1 MEKRTQIVVTL
12 DGSDLS
18 EAAVPVAARLAADL
32 DADVTLLRVVPPQG
46 EKRSRPSRGDLL
58 PLIDLEEH
66 QAGDALRGFAGAFP
80 DLAVQCVVLVGRH
93 AAEEIVDYLR
103 HHPVDFVVMATHG
116 HSGLRHLVAGSVT
129 DAVVRSGLAPVV
141 AVRPPAVRDTA
152 TARASTS
159 TA

>member
-18 EAAVPVAARLAADL
+18 EAALPVAARLAAGL
-32 DADVTLLRVVPPQG
+32 GADVTLLRVVPPLG
-46 EKRSRPSRGDLL
+46 EKRPNPIRGDTL

-66 QAGDALRGFAGAFP
+66 QANDALRAFVGEFP
-80 DLAVQCVVLVGRH
+80 GLRVQCVVLVGRH
-93 AAEEIVDYLR
+93 AAEEIVTYLR

-152 TARASTS
+152 AAPTSTS
-159 TA
+159 PA